1 MRQPFDQSRIF
12 RALYSLSHKLWH
24 NSSKKKVFG
33 SWTWVFDEAQALP
46 KLVSK
51 FHIPYSTFQTSTFP
65 NPRLQR
71 RKYKDQRSTIKIN
84 DQRPTIK
91 DQRPKT
97 KDQSPAFFVAAYSTA

>member
-51 FHIPYSTFQTSTFP
+51 FHIPYSTFQPFQIRDFKDESTKT
-65 NPRLQR
+65 N
-71 RKYKDQRSTIKIN
+71 DQRS
-84 DQRPTIK
+84 RSTIK
-91 DQRPKT
+91 DQRSKT
-97 KDQSPAFFVAAYSTA
+97 KDQRPKIRVQLSLLLHTQPL